1 MVLSAGLWWCRGWGL
16 RRSRIL
22 VNPRLARGSRRG
34 GVQGGDSEDVVDG
47 AGHEEPG
54 SVPGSAVVAKLAS
67 SGDGLDPAEGFL
79 DPPTDPL
86 TRLMADPAAFAR
98 FLLAPEV
105 QRQGKSLDRRFNG
118 PRR

>member
-1 MVLSAGLWWCRGWGL
+1 MIL
-16 RRSRIL
+16 RRLQTAL
-22 VNPRLARGSRRG
+22 VTRNQARLRCRA
-34 GVQGGDSEDVVDG
+34 DIAE
-47 AGHEEPG
+47 
-54 SVPGSAVVAKLAS
+54 LAA